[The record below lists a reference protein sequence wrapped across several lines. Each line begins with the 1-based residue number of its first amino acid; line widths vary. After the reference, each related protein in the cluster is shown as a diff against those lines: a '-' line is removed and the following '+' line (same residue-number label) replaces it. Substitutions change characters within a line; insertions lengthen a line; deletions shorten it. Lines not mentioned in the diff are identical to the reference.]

1 MPKPSF
7 ADVLRVWRKSNYFE
21 EVFFHS
27 PLLTVFVSSFGCIA
41 LVSQMML
48 DVLAE
53 ECCILACRSL
63 NLLDL
68 NSSFSFGGIF
78 FSACRQIMAGF
89 TYTETKK
96 WSWDIIR
103 LPSYR
108 LSPLLGNHDFPNS
121 FRHYGKHCIALWKHL
136 TAKEQKLAFNSTK
149 AGSQH
154 WIKFQIWL
162 DITTKIKSWIHK

>member
-7 ADVLRVWRKSNYFE
+7 ADVLRGWRKSNYSE
-21 EVFFHS
+21 EAFLHS

-48 DVLAE
+48 DVLTE
-53 ECCILACRSL
+53 ECCILACTGL

-68 NSSFSFGGIF
+68 NSSFSTGGTF
-78 FSACRQIMAGF
+78 FSACRQMLAGF

-96 WSWDIIR
+96 WSWDMVR
-103 LPSYR
+103 LSSPR

-121 FRHYGKHCIALWKHL
+121 FRHHGKNWISLWKHS
-136 TAKEQKLAFNSTK
+136 TAKAQNIAFNSTK
-149 AGSQH
+149 AGS
-154 WIKFQIWL
+154 
-162 DITTKIKSWIHK
+162 